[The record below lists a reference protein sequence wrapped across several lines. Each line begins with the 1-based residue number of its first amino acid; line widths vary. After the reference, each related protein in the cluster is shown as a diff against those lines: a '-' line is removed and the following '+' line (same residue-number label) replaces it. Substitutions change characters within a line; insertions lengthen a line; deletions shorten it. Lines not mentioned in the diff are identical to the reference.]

1 MYIRIKTSRQLPY
14 HFLRSISIKIIC
26 STTWLGC
33 HKCTKKQI
41 DHNII
46 INHAINIHKNIELM
60 ITYRKTVTNENT
72 VPSLQVFSSNRLRGI
87 LWKLCAI

>member
-1 MYIRIKTSRQLPY
+1 MHTRIKTSSQLPY

-26 STTWLGC
+26 STTRLGC
-33 HKCTKKQI
+33 HECTKKQT

-60 ITYRKTVTNENT
+60 ITYRKQ
-72 VPSLQVFSSNRLRGI
+72 LQMTTQYPVYRCSG
-87 LWKLCAI
+87 